1 MNPGSQRLRTE
12 EGQQHIHEAQQKSGA
27 VEFATPEEAIRTDL
41 ARTIVPP
48 TVRERL
54 AASMAI
60 EPTKPVSWWR
70 SLFR

>member
-12 EGQQHIHEAQQKSGA
+12 TGQQHIHEAQQKSGV

-48 TVRERL
+48 SVRERL
-54 AASMAI
+54 AVSVAV
-60 EPTKPVSWWR
+60 EPVKPVRWWQK
-70 SLFR
+70 LF